1 MGAGARAVCDTCEQ
15 VKPIS
20 SVTTCGWNF
29 YMSAPARDG
38 VSMQHAGT
46 SQTFVA
52 QSLWMTL
59 QQAQETLS
67 FAGFELGLPC
77 C

>member
-1 MGAGARAVCDTCEQ
+1 MGAGAWTVCDTCEQ

-29 YMSAPARDG
+29 HVSAPARDG
-38 VSMQHAGT
+38 VTMQHTGT
-46 SQTFVA
+46 SRTFVA
-52 QSLWMTL
+52 QSLRMTL